1 MSIKPV
7 SVAASLGTQDQLR
20 PPGNKPPYSNRFA
33 LLQDRSRSLSASGGG
48 PPPLSPAVKRRSDE
62 ITDPL
67 KGKNPRLDSNLVF
80 AAMESFEVKLNK
92 GKQGMNSLKE
102 FLAKADSGVD
112 NPLKEFLGGLVDAL
126 DSVFDTLTDLSS
138 VVVDRSAMREPE
150 KVRGRELGKVAA
162 QVSEIRTAT
171 PSPPP

>member
-1 MSIKPV
+1 MAPRTSSARQVTSRLTRTALLCCRTGPV
-7 SVAASLGTQDQLR
+7 SCPPATAA
-20 PPGNKPPYSNRFA
+20 
-33 LLQDRSRSLSASGGG
+33 
-48 PPPLSPAVKRRSDE
+48 PPLSPAVKRRSDE

-80 AAMESFEVKLNK
+80 TAMESFEVKLNK